1 MEQPARVAGSASIVI
16 VDDDPVAIQL
26 IRKALAEY
34 GDVRFA
40 TNGADAF
47 RVIQARVPDLILLDG
62 DMPGENGFQLCE
74 RLKRE
79 EALRDVP
86 VIFVTAHND
95 LHFETQALSIGAA
108 DFIPKPVSAPRVQLR
123 VKLHLQLKHQI
134 EQLRTLANTDALTQ
148 LANRRVLLDT
158 LERECARAMR
168 TGSPVSL
175 LLIDVDFFKLYNDAY
190 GHPAGDRCLEEIA
203 KVLAAAARRPLDLA
217 ARHGGEEFA
226 LALPDTTRDGALHVA
241 EAVRTAL
248 AGEAIEHRASRIADR
263 VTLSI
268 GGCTWLPKA
277 RTAGHHSAHKALL
290 AVADRALYVAKEQ
303 GRDRVEIVELSSAAG
318 EAT

>member
-1 MEQPARVAGSASIVI
+1 MEPPARAAGAASIVI

-40 TNGADAF
+40 TNGPDAF
-47 RVIQARVPDLILLDG
+47 RVIQTRVPDLILLDG

-95 LHFETQALSIGAA
+95 IHFETRALSIGAA

-123 VKLHLQLKHQI
+123 VKLHLQLKQQI

-148 LANRRVLLDT
+148 LANRRVLIET
-158 LERECARAMR
+158 LERECARASR
-168 TGSPVSL
+168 TDAALSV

-190 GHPAGDRCLEEIA
+190 GHPAGDRCLERVA
-203 KVLAAAARRPLDLA
+203 RVLREAIRRPLDLA
-217 ARHGGEEFA
+217 ARYGGEEFA
-226 LALPDTTRDGALHVA
+226 LALPDTTHEGALQVA
-241 EAVRTAL
+241 EAVRKAL
-248 AGEAIEHRASRIADR
+248 ANEAIEHRTSRISEY

-277 RTAGHHSAHKALL
+277 RTASDHSAPKALL

-303 GRDRVEIVELSSAAG
+303 GRDRVEIVELSG
-318 EAT
+318 VEVK